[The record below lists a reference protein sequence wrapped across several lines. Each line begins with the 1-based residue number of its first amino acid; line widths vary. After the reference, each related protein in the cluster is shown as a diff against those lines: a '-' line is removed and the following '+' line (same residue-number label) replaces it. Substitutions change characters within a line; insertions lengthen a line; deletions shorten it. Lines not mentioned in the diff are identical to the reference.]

1 VENVKKYVQGIRE
14 AGGHGITLFCYAT
27 WSNEQRREHD
37 LETIRDYDEALKEAF
52 KEKTERPT
60 QGLKL
65 RRIFAKSM

>member
-1 VENVKKYVQGIRE
+1 MFKESGSWRPWNNPLLLRHQSKEHRK
-14 AGGHGITLFCYAT
+14 
-27 WSNEQRREHD
+27 EHD
-37 LETIRDYDEALKEAF
+37 LETIQDYDEALKEVF